1 MRQHLRGA
9 LRQWTRVQT
18 ISTILPSGLETV
30 EHATIPSNIQ
40 KRTSQVLEVSR
51 TPNLH
56 STSTIQDEPAPSKQ
70 SWWRE
75 LPLVHL
81 LPWPGQLRWE
91 EALLESFATGGY
103 WLPFMAGILE
113 LGRSQSIPFNFKCEI
128 IYMASYISVQ
138 DLEFNRCA
146 DRLLHTLKSTPTTDD
161 GLK

>member
-56 STSTIQDEPAPSKQ
+56 STSTIQDEPGTVKAVMVKGTTVGSSPSLARSVKM
-70 SWWRE
+70 
-75 LPLVHL
+75 
-81 LPWPGQLRWE
+81 
-91 EALLESFATGGY
+91 GGG
-103 WLPFMAGILE
+103 FTRVI
-113 LGRSQSIPFNFKCEI
+113 R
-128 IYMASYISVQ
+128 
-138 DLEFNRCA
+138 NR
-146 DRLLHTLKSTPTTDD
+146 RLLTTVHGWNSGTWKIAVNSIQFQMWDYLH
-161 GLK
+161 GFLYLSPRFGIQSLCR